1 LQRIWNA
8 PGRIWINEDFRV
20 NATTRLGLLGLAVT
34 LSACSVLENDKID
47 YKSATK
53 GATLEVPPDLTQ
65 LSRDTRYT
73 VPGGVVSAAAFEAGQ
88 AQQPRGAASAAP
100 KSIGDVRIERD
111 GNQRWLVV
119 DRPADQLWDPVRDF
133 WIENGFV
140 YVLEQPKLGLLETDW
155 AENRAKLPQDI
166 IRSTIGKVFD
176 SLYSTGERDKF
187 RTRLERNASGGTEIY
202 ISHRGMVEVYTNTQ
216 KDNTVWQPR
225 PADPEL
231 ETEFLRRLMVKL
243 GVSEEQS
250 KAAAAAPVPSA
261 PSARMA
267 TVDNVPVVQLDEGFD
282 RAWRRVGVSLDRT
295 GFTVEDRDRS
305 QGVYFVRYVAPTEKK
320 EQGFFSKLFS
330 RSPDAVPPLKY
341 RIVVRSEGNRST
353 VSVLNTAF
361 AIWPAAAP
369 ATPRWLKGA
378 AARIPGACSW
388 IAGWASGNCNGAWRL
403 RVRPRRSWMPSS
415 SRMSIPIMWA
425 AC

>member
-1 LQRIWNA
+1 
-8 PGRIWINEDFRV
+8 V

-34 LSACSVLENDKID
+34 LSACSVLESDKID

-53 GATLEVPPDLTQ
+53 GASLEVPPDLSQ

-88 AQQPRGAASAAP
+88 AQQPRGAANAAP
-100 KSIGDVRIERD
+100 QAIGDVRIERD

-119 DRPADQLWDPVRDF
+119 DRPADQLWEPVRDF
-133 WIENGFV
+133 WLENGFV
-140 YVLEQPKLGLLETDW
+140 YTLEQPNLGLLETDW

-187 RTRLERNASGGTEIY
+187 RTRLERASDGRTEIY
-202 ISHRGMVEVYTNTQ
+202 VSHRGMVEVYSTAQ
-216 KDNTVWQPR
+216 KDSTIWQPR

-250 KAAAAAPVPSA
+250 KAAAAAVVPPA

-267 TVDNVPVVQLDEGFD
+267 TASGVPVVQLDENFD

-320 EQGFFSKLFS
+320 EQGFFSKLFG
-330 RSPDAVPPLKY
+330 RSPDAAAPLKY
-341 RIVVRSEGNRST
+341 RIVVRSEGNQST
-353 VSVLNTAF
+353 VSVLN
-361 AIWPAAAP
+361 AAGAP
-369 ATPRWLKGA
+369 ESSANAERIVRVLADDLK
-378 AARIPGACSW
+378 
-388 IAGWASGNCNGAWRL
+388 
-403 RVRPRRSWMPSS
+403 
-415 SRMSIPIMWA
+415 
-425 AC
+425 